1 MKTITPNPTLA
12 RAHLETATAG
22 PRTVPPAW
30 PKPLRRGEGPVRS
43 RVAGGKTQECSRPPL
58 PSYVLRAG
66 TARAPMGVSRCAP
79 LARTLLALTIVFFL
93 TAPSQ
98 AETNKIGII
107 DMQRVWD
114 KYWKTRQA
122 QAQVDDQTA
131 DFEKR
136 KKGMLDDYQKANR
149 EYNKLMETA
158 KDQAVS
164 SDEREKRKNEAEKKL
179 REIKEIEQDANLFQR
194 TTDEQLKMQARRMTE
209 NILRDIRDLVDAKAK
224 AGGYTLVI
232 DIAAKSAVGTPI
244 VLYNNGQNDMTQE
257 VLSQLNSTAPVGLVK
272 PDESKDQ
279 AEEKNAEKKVDK
291 K

>member
-1 MKTITPNPTLA
+1 MNMITPLHT
-12 RAHLETATAG
+12 
-22 PRTVPPAW
+22 
-30 PKPLRRGEGPVRS
+30 
-43 RVAGGKTQECSRPPL
+43 
-58 PSYVLRAG
+58 RAG
-66 TARAPMGVSRCAP
+66 TFLV
-79 LARTLLALTIVFFL
+79 LALAFL
-93 TAPSQ
+93 VTAPAQ

-114 KYWKTRQA
+114 KYWKTKQA

-136 KKGMLDDYQKANR
+136 KKTMLEDYQKANR
-149 EYNKLMETA
+149 DYKKLIESA
-158 KDQAVS
+158 QDQAVS
-164 SDEREKRKNEAEKKL
+164 GDERDRRKTAAEKKL
-179 REIKEIEQDANLFQR
+179 IEIKEIEQDANLFQR

-244 VLYNNGQNDMTQE
+244 VLYTNGQNDMTQE

-272 PDESKDQ
+272 SDDAKDSTEDKK
-279 AEEKNAEKKVDK
+279 EEKKENKK
-291 K
+291 